1 MKVLLQTSTLLLG
14 ASIFTFAKAHEVR
27 SPLEVF
33 SDVERDAA
41 SLKVRNDDSYG
52 RKKDHSGGGGWKGG
66 SYEYK
71 GYGSQDGD
79 DGYGGDEYGNDGYGD
94 DGYGDDGYGD
104 DGYGSG
110 GNSKSTT
117 TVIIN
122 VTEVGTYGMGTV
134 TAAGEETMTISVAAV
149 STTGSGQQGTQAS

>member
-1 MKVLLQTSTLLLG
+1 MKALLQTSTLLLV
-14 ASIFTFAKAHEVR
+14 ASIFTFAQAHEVR
-27 SPLEVF
+27 SPLDVF

-41 SLKVRNDDSYG
+41 LLEVRNDDSYG

-66 SYEYK
+66 SYEYT

-79 DGYGGDEYGNDGYGD
+79 DGYGGD
-94 DGYGDDGYGD
+94 GYGD

-110 GNSKSTT
+110 GNSESTT

-122 VTEVGTYGMGTV
+122 VTEEGTYGMGTV
-134 TAAGEETMTISVAAV
+134 TAAEQETMTISVAAV
-149 STTGSGQQGTQAS
+149 STIGSGQQGTQAS

>member
-1 MKVLLQTSTLLLG
+1 MKALLQTSTLLLG

-41 SLKVRNDDSYG
+41 SLEVRNDDSYG

-79 DGYGGDEYGNDGYGD
+79 DGYGGDGYGD
-94 DGYGDDGYGD
+94 GGC
-104 DGYGSG
+104 GSG

-122 VTEVGTYGMGTV
+122 VTEEGTYGMGRV

>member
-1 MKVLLQTSTLLLG
+1 MKALLQTSTLLLG
-14 ASIFTFAKAHEVR
+14 ASIFTFAQAHEVR
-27 SPLEVF
+27 SPLDVF
-33 SDVERDAA
+33 SDIERDAA
-41 SLKVRNDDSYG
+41 SLEVRNDDSYG

-79 DGYGGDEYGNDGYGD
+79 DGYGGDGYG
-94 DGYGDDGYGD
+94 GDGYGD

-110 GNSKSTT
+110 GNSESTT

-122 VTEVGTYGMGTV
+122 VTEEGTYGMGTV

-149 STTGSGQQGTQAS
+149 STMGSGQQGTQAS

>member
-1 MKVLLQTSTLLLG
+1 MKALLQTSTLLLG
-14 ASIFTFAKAHEVR
+14 ASIFTFAQAHEVR
-27 SPLEVF
+27 SPLDVF
-33 SDVERDAA
+33 SDIKRDAA
-41 SLKVRNDDSYG
+41 SLEVRNDDSYG

-71 GYGSQDGD
+71 GYGSQGGD
-79 DGYGGDEYGNDGYGD
+79 DGYGGDGYG
-94 DGYGDDGYGD
+94 G

-110 GNSKSTT
+110 GNSESTT

-122 VTEVGTYGMGTV
+122 VTEEGTYGMGTV

-149 STTGSGQQGTQAS
+149 PTMGSGQQGTQAS

>member
-1 MKVLLQTSTLLLG
+1 MKALLQTSTLLLG
-14 ASIFTFAKAHEVR
+14 ASIFTFAQAHEVR
-27 SPLEVF
+27 SPLDVF

-41 SLKVRNDDSYG
+41 PLEVRNDDSYG
-52 RKKDHSGGGGWKGG
+52 RKKDHSGGDGWKGG

-79 DGYGGDEYGNDGYGD
+79 DGYGGDGYGGDGYG
-94 DGYGDDGYGD
+94 G

-110 GNSKSTT
+110 GNSESTT

-122 VTEVGTYGMGTV
+122 VTEEGTYGMGTV

-149 STTGSGQQGTQAS
+149 STMGSGQQGTQAS

>member
-1 MKVLLQTSTLLLG
+1 MKALLQTSTLLLG

-41 SLKVRNDDSYG
+41 SLEVRNVDSYG

-79 DGYGGDEYGNDGYGD
+79 DGYGGD
-94 DGYGDDGYGD
+94 GYGD

-122 VTEVGTYGMGTV
+122 VTEEGTYGMGTV